1 MANVKKR
8 TKFGPQAGP
17 KARPKIGSKARPKT
31 KPKPAPKDLV
41 KGMQE
46 DVRKAQVP
54 FPRTAQDK
62 FIIHM
67 LTVWE
72 NRQKG
77 ESIVVDSWECGS
89 RTMLFGVLSRDWPGL
104 SNACLGVLHEIGW
117 NVDFVK
123 GFSIRRKKDSLG
135 IVIIGVMTPSKD
147 QYSRLE
153 IQSHTITEKLHKA
166 AEGSKA
172 KAHLMA
178 EEMRKLEIYSQVIA
192 EIEKQDQGENLE
204 ALIGLNGE
212 VFKFFAARS
221 HDYIE
226 NRSTADIARQ
236 IIRNYAF
243 IKNARETGSS
253 IHLDISNFETKREG
267 VFTGVTVAGPASM
280 LNLEDCLKTIGV
292 TVPDFQLKHNRE
304 FTTDSGISL
313 YRIEFVDMLG
323 NPLGDMD
330 QAKMRKAFSTLVLN
344 KNRNRAQW
352 IESIGGFEQYARAI
366 IPLLVREAQNTN
378 KTQVYQSVGQTT
390 NVSIDFKVI
399 VVVPRPGD
407 LKKKL
412 VNKTVNAIESV
423 PGLTILAVKP
433 AVTYENAQVFIIDL
447 RADLL
452 VMENVE
458 TIYRS
463 IKEKIHAALGE
474 FRDFDEG
481 MRTLDT
487 EKLKMIRRRIEG
499 VDKSLIRELYY
510 SIEDFFR
517 IGASMDELIAHVRIA
532 LDMLKIVETSN
543 RHVHVLARQTGP
555 ISKDGAMMPKASLLC
570 VAYPHDLLL
579 LQPVLE
585 LLETFEVTLSRLE
598 KSGWNILICRIEQE
612 DKALPEAELR
622 QLAKRAENLNETEPP
637 QN

>member
-1 MANVKKR
+1 MAGTQKMADARVKSM
-8 TKFGPQAGP
+8 
-17 KARPKIGSKARPKT
+17 I
-31 KPKPAPKDLV
+31 
-41 KGMQE
+41 E
-46 DVRKAQVP
+46 DVRRAQLP
-54 FPRTAQDK
+54 FPKADQEK
-62 FIIHM
+62 FLIHM
-67 LTVWE
+67 LTIWE
-72 NRQKG
+72 NRKKDG
-77 ESIVVDSWECGS
+77 SIVVDSTECGS
-89 RTMLFGVLSRDWPGL
+89 RSMLFGVLSRDWPGL
-104 SNACLGVLHEIGW
+104 SNSCLGVLHEIGW

-123 GFSIRRKKDSLG
+123 GFSIRHKKESLG
-135 IVIIGVMTPSKD
+135 VLIIGVLTPSKNLHD
-147 QYSRLE
+147 QLKTQDRL
-153 IQSHTITEKLHKA
+153 ILDKLHKA

-172 KAHLMA
+172 KAHLLA

-192 EIEKQDQGENLE
+192 EIEKDYQGGDLE

-226 NRSTADIARQ
+226 NRSTIDIGRQ
-236 IIRNYAF
+236 IIRNYSF
-243 IKNARETGSS
+243 IKNARETSSS

-267 VFTGVTVAGPASM
+267 VFTGVTVAGAASM

-323 NPLGDMD
+323 KPLGDME
-330 QAKMRKAFSTLVLN
+330 QAGLRKAFSTLVLN
-344 KNRNRAQW
+344 KSRDRAQW

-366 IPLLVREAQNTN
+366 IPLLVREAQHTN
-378 KTQVYQSVGQTT
+378 KTQVYQSVGQSTD
-390 NVSIDFKVI
+390 VSIDFKVI

-423 PGLTILAVKP
+423 PGLTILSVKP

-447 RADLL
+447 RANLL

-463 IKEKIHAALGE
+463 IKEKIHTALGE

-487 EKLKMIRRRIEG
+487 EKLKMIRRRIDG

-510 SIEDFFR
+510 NIEDFFR
-517 IGASMDELIAHVRIA
+517 IGASIDELIAHVRIA
-532 LDMLKIVETSN
+532 LDMLKIVETGGG
-543 RHVHVLARQTGP
+543 RVHVLARQTGP
-555 ISKDGAMMPKASLLC
+555 ISRDGTMMPKASILC

-579 LQPVLE
+579 LQAVLE

-598 KSGWNILICRIEQE
+598 KSGWNILICRIEQD
-612 DKALPEAELR
+612 DKALADSDLR
-622 QLAKRAENLNETEPP
+622 QLAKRAEHLDEIEPP
-637 QN
+637 RN

>member
-1 MANVKKR
+1 MTGIKKR
-8 TKFGPQAGP
+8 GQSRSKGIFSDIR
-17 KARPKIGSKARPKT
+17 KARQAFPPGAQTRF
-31 KPKPAPKDLV
+31 LV
-41 KGMQE
+41 
-46 DVRKAQVP
+46 
-54 FPRTAQDK
+54 
-62 FIIHM
+62 HM

-72 NRQKG
+72 KRRKN
-77 ESIVVDSWECGS
+77 EPIVVDSKECGD
-89 RTMLFGVLSRDWPGL
+89 RTILFGVLSRDWPGL
-104 SNACLGVLHEIGW
+104 SSTCLGVLHEIGW
-117 NVDFVK
+117 NVDFVN
-123 GFSIRRKKDSLG
+123 GFTLKRKKDTLG
-135 IVIIGVMTPSKD
+135 VVLIGIQAGSRDVRRQLAAQSGLIVD
-147 QYSRLE
+147 
-153 IQSHTITEKLHKA
+153 KLLKA

-172 KAHLMA
+172 KAHLLA

-192 EIEKQDQGENLE
+192 EIEKLHQGEDIE
-204 ALIGLNGE
+204 ELIGLNGE

-226 NRSTADIARQ
+226 NRSIADIGRQ
-236 IIRNYAF
+236 IVRNYSF
-243 IKNARETGSS
+243 IKNAHETGST

-280 LNLEDCLKTIGV
+280 LNLQDCLKTIGV
-292 TVPDFQLKHNRE
+292 TVPGFHLKHNRE

-323 NPLGDMD
+323 KPLGDMD
-330 QAKMRKAFSTLVLN
+330 QAGLRKAFSTLVLN
-344 KNRNRAQW
+344 KSRDRAQW

-366 IPLLVREAQNTN
+366 IPLLVREAQHTN

-390 NVSIDFKVI
+390 DVSIDFKVI

-412 VNKTVNAIESV
+412 VNKTMNAIESV
-423 PGLTILAVKP
+423 PGLTILSVKP
-433 AVTYENAQVFIIDL
+433 PVTYENAQVFIIDL
-447 RADLL
+447 RANLL

-517 IGASMDELIAHVRIA
+517 IGASIDELIAHVRIA
-532 LDMLKIVETSN
+532 LDMLKIIETEG
-543 RHVHVLARQTGP
+543 RLVHVLARQTGP
-555 ISKDGAMMPKASLLC
+555 ISKEGTMIPKASLLC

-579 LQPVLE
+579 LQPIMD
-585 LLETFEVTLSRLE
+585 LLESYEVTLSRLE
-598 KSGWNILICRIEQE
+598 KSGWNILICRIEQD
-612 DKALPEAELR
+612 DKALADADLR
-622 QLAKRAENLNETEPP
+622 QLSKRAERLYETEPP

>member
-1 MANVKKR
+1 MTGIKKGGQGR
-8 TKFGPQAGP
+8 SKGISCDIR
-17 KARPKIGSKARPKT
+17 KARLAFPLAAQTRF
-31 KPKPAPKDLV
+31 LV
-41 KGMQE
+41 
-46 DVRKAQVP
+46 
-54 FPRTAQDK
+54 
-62 FIIHM
+62 HM
-67 LTVWE
+67 LTIWE
-72 NRQKG
+72 KRRGN
-77 ESIVVDSWECGS
+77 ESIVVDSKECGDK
-89 RTMLFGVLSRDWPGL
+89 TILFGVLSRDWPGL
-104 SNACLGVLHEIGW
+104 SSTCLGVLHEIGW
-117 NVDFVK
+117 NVDFVN
-123 GFSIRRKKDSLG
+123 GFTLKRKKETLG
-135 IVIIGVMTPSKD
+135 VVLIGIQAGSRDMLRRLAAQSGLIV
-147 QYSRLE
+147 
-153 IQSHTITEKLHKA
+153 EKLHKA

-172 KAHLMA
+172 KAHLLA
-178 EEMRKLEIYSQVIA
+178 EEMRKLEIYSLVIA
-192 EIEKQDQGENLE
+192 EIEKLHQGENIE
-204 ALIGLNGE
+204 ELIGLNGE

-226 NRSTADIARQ
+226 NRSIADIGRQ
-236 IIRNYAF
+236 IVRNYSF
-243 IKNARETGSS
+243 IKNAHETGSA

-292 TVPDFQLKHNRE
+292 TVPGFQLKHNRE

-323 NPLGDMD
+323 KPLSDMD
-330 QAKMRKAFSTLVLN
+330 QARLRKSFSTLVLN
-344 KNRNRAQW
+344 KSRDRAQW

-366 IPLLVREAQNTN
+366 IPLLVREAQHTN

-390 NVSIDFKVI
+390 DVSIDFKVI

-412 VNKTVNAIESV
+412 VNKTMNAIESV
-423 PGLTILAVKP
+423 PGLTILSVKP
-433 AVTYENAQVFIIDL
+433 PVTYESAQVFIIDL
-447 RADLL
+447 RANLL

-487 EKLKMIRRRIEG
+487 EKLKMIRRRIDG

-517 IGASMDELIAHVRIA
+517 IGASIDELIAHVRIA
-532 LDMLKIVETSN
+532 LDMLKIIETEG
-543 RHVHVLARQTGP
+543 RRVHVLARQTGP
-555 ISKDGAMMPKASLLC
+555 ISKEGTMMPKASLLC

-579 LQPVLE
+579 LQPIME
-585 LLETFEVTLSRLE
+585 LLESYEVTLSRLE
-598 KSGWNILICRIEQE
+598 KSGWNILICRIEQD
-612 DKALPEAELR
+612 DKALADADLR
-622 QLAKRAENLNETEPP
+622 QLCKRAERLYETEPP
-637 QN
+637 QA